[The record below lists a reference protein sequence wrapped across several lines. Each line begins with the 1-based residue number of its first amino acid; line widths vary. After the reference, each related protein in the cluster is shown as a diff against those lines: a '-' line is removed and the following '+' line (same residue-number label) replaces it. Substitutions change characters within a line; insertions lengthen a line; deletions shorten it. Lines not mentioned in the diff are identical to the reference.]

1 MTTVIRMPAFTAT
14 MESGKLINWLVDEGA
29 TVEKGQVIAEVETD
43 KAIAEIE
50 SPVAGEVLRIL
61 VAAGDDDI
69 DVEVPLVELRS
80 ARDGDGDGSSGPTP
94 QDTPV
99 DVDTAQ
105 VTHES
110 DKALAQDENLE
121 ERVPASPSAR
131 RVARDAGINLEEV
144 KGSGP
149 GGRITKE
156 DVVAHVNSASSA
168 KKVQPAEISPMRL
181 AIAKSMVQSK
191 TSVPHFYTETD
202 VVIDDLVRLKDQLS
216 SSNPGIRITLTTLLV
231 QAVAKALDEV
241 KEAKFR
247 WENGNVEFKEGC
259 DIGVAVAV
267 DSGIVV
273 PVIRNADALS
283 VLEIASRLNQ
293 FVADARAG
301 SLRQSDLGDAS
312 LTLSNLGMYSIDAFY
327 PIVNMPEP
335 LIVGVGRLRRIP
347 VAVDDEVEIHGVV
360 TITLAVDH
368 RVIDG
373 ATAGRFATALQHHI
387 ETANS

>member
-1 MTTVIRMPAFTAT
+1 MTTVIRMPTFTAT
-14 MESGKLINWLVDEGA
+14 MESGRLINWLVEEGA
-29 TVEKGQVIAEVETD
+29 SVEKGQVIAEVETD
-43 KAIAEIE
+43 KAVAEIE
-50 SPVAGEVLRIL
+50 SPVAGKVLRIL
-61 VAAGDDDI
+61 VPAGDDDI
-69 DVEVPLVELRS
+69 DVEVPLVELRTS
-80 ARDGDGDGSSGPTP
+80 RDGDGSSEPAP
-94 QDTPV
+94 QDKPV
-99 DVDTAQ
+99 DVDPAQ
-105 VTHES
+105 ITHES
-110 DKALAQDENLE
+110 DKAPAEEENSE

-131 RVARDAGINLEEV
+131 RVARDAGITLDEV

-156 DVVAHVNSASSA
+156 DVVAHVNSTSSA
-168 KKVQPAEISPMRL
+168 KKVMPAEISPMRL

-191 TSVPHFYTETD
+191 TTVPHFYTETD
-202 VVIDDLVRLKDQLS
+202 VVLDDLVQLKDQLCG
-216 SSNPGIRITLTTLLV
+216 SNPGIRITLTTLLV
-231 QAVAKALDEV
+231 NALAKALDEV
-241 KEAKFR
+241 KEAKLR
-247 WENGNVEFKEGC
+247 WENGSVKYKDGC

-267 DSGIVV
+267 DSGVVV
-273 PVIRNADALS
+273 PVIRNADSLS
-283 VLEIASRLNQ
+283 VLETASRLNQ

-347 VAVDDEVEIHGVV
+347 VAVEDKVEVHSVV

-373 ATAGRFATALQHHI
+373 AIAGRFVNALQHHI